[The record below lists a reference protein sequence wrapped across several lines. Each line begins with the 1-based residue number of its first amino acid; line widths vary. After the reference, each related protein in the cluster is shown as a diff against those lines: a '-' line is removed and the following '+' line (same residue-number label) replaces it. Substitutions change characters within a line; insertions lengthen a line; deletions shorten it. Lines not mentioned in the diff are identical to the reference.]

1 MLLTATSENPI
12 KQMTRE
18 ILQQKLRENRELR
31 EQFDFEVKEREAI
44 ICEKEEVENVKSLAL
59 ESQIQAWL
67 LK

>member
-1 MLLTATSENPI
+1 
-12 KQMTRE
+12 MTRE
-18 ILQQKLRENRELR
+18 ILQQKLRESRELR

-44 ICEKEEVENVKSLAL
+44 ICEKEEVENAKSLAL